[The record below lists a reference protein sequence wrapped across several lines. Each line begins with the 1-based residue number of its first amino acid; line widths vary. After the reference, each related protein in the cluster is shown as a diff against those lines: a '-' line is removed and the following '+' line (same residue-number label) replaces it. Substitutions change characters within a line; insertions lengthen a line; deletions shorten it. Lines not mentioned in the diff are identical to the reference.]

1 MRTRFLN
8 TDYFTTSSSSTP
20 IETLNFLSLPI
31 PHVSQSLLSVGKDD
45 HLRFDS
51 VLDVSL
57 DIDQLPIHSALSKFF
72 FDVIPQ
78 AIDVDFHDFEDLR
91 FPISIVGGDEVKR

>member
-8 TDYFTTSSSSTP
+8 TDYFTT

-31 PHVSQSLLSVGKDD
+31 PDVSPSRLSVGKDD

-78 AIDVDFHDFEDLR
+78 AIDVDFHDFEDLQ
-91 FPISIVGGDEVKR
+91 FPISIVCGDEVKR